1 MGVVYNPDRNTLI
14 PISTVSGEITYLTAG
29 LIYEKMQT
37 CLIIGTEVTY
47 LKHYPDQ
54 DIYLADYSYIQGG
67 WNGAIFSNRAQ
78 RDPYSY
84 FHRWNPNTQEFVI
97 RAGVSLNLSN
107 VTKNG
112 IMYFYFPNDNAYT
125 ILAYDYNRLFFN
137 NVEEIKATVRVNYYL
152 PDYDYTYAKITYK
165 KDDKPASET
174 DGTSVNILKDQSSVD
189 IPGLE
194 IGGNYWFTVFTDK
207 SESEAFPFLVPEI
220 IDYGNMIFND
230 NSEIT
235 AARSS
240 YTASTT
246 PKFLVDMYKEK
257 STQSGYAYMN
267 PSANTWLIGPANNA
281 NGYSAIFGWT
291 LPTNKDIYII
301 CQNDTGQNAYYVWIW
316 WDGFTSRD
324 MLGTNCGYYKEIN
337 VQSNGTISQ
346 YQASTA
352 INCYSGFSNNL
363 TIDSNRYWSQ
373 TWLGGSATLK
383 PIVWTEVSTS
393 RIWVNGKKLT

>member
-14 PISTVSGEITYLTAG
+14 PISTVSGEITYLTAD

-54 DIYLADYSYIQGG
+54 DIYLADKSYTGV
-67 WNGAIFSNRAQ
+67 NYNCIFSNRAQ

-165 KDDKPASET
+165 QDSEPASET
-174 DGTSVNILKDQSSVD
+174 DGTSVNILKDETSVN
-189 IPGLE
+189 IEGLE
-194 IGGNYWFTVFTDK
+194 EEKTYYFKIFTDK
-207 SESEAFPFLVPEI
+207 SESEAFQYTVEVDPVPPEYKQY
-220 IDYGNMIFND
+220 IDYINGSGFNFKNYPIIYGDRIAQPIVPTIIENMSWVVGKNYARWDKIYPSTPITVKLTGD
-230 NSEIT
+230 TTHITITYEGYSNSEYTKCNDYYRIMYNDKSYDSQNPEDVLI
-235 AARSS
+235 ADNV
-240 YTASTT
+240 YTAYYGMNYYSVGNFTT
-246 PKFLVDMYKEK
+246 EF
-257 STQSGYAYMN
+257 A
-267 PSANTWLIGPANNA
+267 INNA
-281 NGYSAIFGWT
+281 DNIQQALIFFT
-291 LPTNKDIYII
+291 TRFKNIIIYV
-301 CQNDTGQNAYYVWIW
+301 NNELW
-316 WDGFTSRD
+316 
-324 MLGTNCGYYKEIN
+324 
-337 VQSNGTISQ
+337 SNP
-346 YQASTA
+346 
-352 INCYSGFSNNL
+352 F
-363 TIDSNRYWSQ
+363 
-373 TWLGGSATLK
+373 
-383 PIVWTEVSTS
+383 
-393 RIWVNGKKLT
+393 